1 MRGRA
6 LLRDAIAIVIV
17 LCAGAPLGAA
27 AQDWPTRPVT
37 FVVPFAAGGAADG
50 TARVLAA
57 GLSQVLGQNV
67 VVENITGAGSTIGAN
82 RVAKGPADGYQFLLG
97 STGTYAHSQSLYK
110 RPPYDTMKDFAPV
123 ALISRQALVLT
134 VRKDLPAD
142 DLQSFIAY
150 AKANQ
155 AKMQYG
161 SAGAGSG
168 IHLACALFNAAV
180 GVHVT
185 HVPYRGGAPALQDLI
200 GGRIDYMCLT
210 DLSARPQTESGT
222 VKAIAVLGPNRSP
235 NLPHLASTQEQGL
248 ADFDVGIWYALAAPK
263 AVPAGIVQKLQAAT
277 VAAMELPIVQ
287 TQTHKM
293 GADLVPTDERSS
305 EYLQKFL
312 ASEIAK
318 WSAAIKS
325 SGIALD

>member
-1 MRGRA
+1 MRRGA
-6 LLRDAIAIVIV
+6 LLRQAIAIGVV
-17 LCAGAPLGAA
+17 LCALAPPGAA
-27 AQDWPTRPVT
+27 AQDWPTRPIT
-37 FVVPFAAGGAADG
+37 IVVPFAAGGAADG
-50 TARVLAA
+50 TARVLAG
-57 GLSQVLGQNV
+57 GLSQVLGQNM
-67 VVENITGAGSTIGAN
+67 VVENFTGAGSTIGAN

-110 RPPYDTMKDFAPV
+110 HPPYDTMKDFAPV

-134 VRKDLPAD
+134 IRKDLPAD
-142 DLQSFIAY
+142 DLQAFIAY

-155 AKMQYG
+155 TKMQFG

-168 IHLACALFNAAV
+168 IHLACALFNTAI

-200 GGRIDYMCLT
+200 GGRIDYLCLT
-210 DLSARPQTESGT
+210 DLSARPQIEGGT
-222 VKAIAVLGPNRSP
+222 IKAIAVLGPNRSP
-235 NLPHLASTQEQGL
+235 NLPNLASTREQGL

-263 AVPAGIVQKLQAAT
+263 AVPAAIVRKLHDAT

-293 GADLVPTDERSS
+293 GADLVPPDERSS
-305 EYLQKFL
+305 EYFQKFL
-312 ASEIAK
+312 ESEIAK
-318 WSAAIKS
+318 WGKTIKA
-325 SGIALD
+325 SGITLE